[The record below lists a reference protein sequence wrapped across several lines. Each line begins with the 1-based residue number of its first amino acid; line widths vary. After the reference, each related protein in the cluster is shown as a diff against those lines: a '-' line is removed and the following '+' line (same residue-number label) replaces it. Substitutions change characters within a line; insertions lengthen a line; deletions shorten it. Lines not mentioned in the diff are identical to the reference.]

1 MKRASFASLFV
12 FSLVTLSGGL
22 ALDQQIAGAEE
33 DIVLNIAEGVEIE
46 ELLKTVSKATGQP
59 LIWDP
64 SDKQIRGKRVMGGL
78 NLKASKSELFSRVR
92 ALLTFY
98 ELVIIPVG
106 PVDYQ
111 TLLVM
116 DARRTSSILKLKAQY
131 VHLTNENLA
140 AYEYEDGLFV
150 TTTIQVEHMK
160 DMRNARNALSRV
172 VTGQNIGNVTE
183 VPDARAF
190 VVTDFAPNVVAVYR
204 LIKEMDQPTPEVPSD
219 HSFQSVSLANA
230 NAVEAAMVLTRLF
243 TTSRPAAQRSRPA
256 APRQAASSIGPKIE
270 ADARTNTILVSGKNA
285 DVEEVLRAVT
295 VLDQDAPEPEVHAH
309 MLRLSHVPAREAA
322 NALVAIIANSRL
334 LWRNQADPRTTPAV
348 VAVDRVNAL
357 LISASNSA
365 FEKIRRVV
373 ADLDE
378 AAREDAQKAA
388 AKDGDK

>member
-1 MKRASFASLFV
+1 MKRASFASLLV
-12 FSLVTLSGGL
+12 LSLVALGGGF

-33 DIVLNIAEGVEIE
+33 DIVINISEGVEIE
-46 ELLKTVSKATGQP
+46 EFLKAVSLASGAP
-59 LIWDP
+59 LVWDP
-64 SDKQIRGKRVMGGL
+64 TDKQIRGKRVIGAI
-78 NLKASKSELFSRVR
+78 NLKAPKNGLFTRVR

-98 ELVIIPVG
+98 ELVLIPVG
-106 PVDYQ
+106 PKDSPIV
-111 TLLVM
+111 LVM
-116 DARRTSSILKLKAQY
+116 DARRTTSILKLKAENIK
-131 VHLTNENLA
+131 LTDENLST
-140 AYEYEDGLFV
+140 YEGQDGLYV
-150 TTTIQVEHMK
+150 TTTIHVEHLK
-160 DMRNARNALSRV
+160 DMRNARNALTRV

-190 VVTDFAPNVVAVYR
+190 VVTDFAPNVVAIYR
-204 LIKEMDQPTPEVPSD
+204 LIKQMDRPAPPIVSD

-230 NAVEAAMVLTRLF
+230 NAVEAAAVLTRLF
-243 TTSRPAAQRSRPA
+243 TISRPA
-256 APRQAASSIGPKIE
+256 APRQPAMRSGPKVE

-309 MLRLSHVPAREAA
+309 MLRLTHVPAREAA
-322 NALVAIIANSRL
+322 SALGAIIGNSRL